1 MDIKHENISQ
11 ENQHIAYNHMHGSN
25 ENSDETSK
33 MCSSKIGNARIDQPI
48 LEMMKNSPK
57 QELISRKIR
66 MRRNIFEVF
75 TLNLLIMLVVIKNDD
90 I

>member
-1 MDIKHENISQ
+1 MDVKHENISQ

-48 LEMMKNSPK
+48 LEMMKNSSK
-57 QELISRKIR
+57 QEGIWRKIWVWI
-66 MRRNIFEVF
+66 NIFFDSNTV
-75 TLNLLIMLVVIKNDD
+75 TYLLCLLSL
-90 I
+90 